1 MSQKRLGIFKAQKGI
16 LRNIFYMQKLLITVC
31 IWMSD
36 NNYNFLGLSKKEM
49 KQEREKKVIQE
60 MNTNIPE
67 CGHK

>member
-1 MSQKRLGIFKAQKGI
+1 
-16 LRNIFYMQKLLITVC
+16 MQKLLITVC